1 MWVCVVLRVLYPLF
15 LLNIMKHSS
24 PVFSRKKNRSF
35 SVQYN
40 YVLLPPFRN
49 SGHVSY
55 GLKNQQV
62 EQVTK
67 LFATGF
73 LIKCHNFYLCASIHV
88 IYVIQMCVWKLRLKI
103 GFVSKSSGVS
113 LMLVDVG

>member
-1 MWVCVVLRVLYPLF
+1 M
-15 LLNIMKHSS
+15 
-24 PVFSRKKNRSF
+24 
-35 SVQYN
+35 
-40 YVLLPPFRN
+40 LLPPFRN
-49 SGHVSY
+49 SGHVSF
-55 GLKNQQV
+55 GLKNQEV

-67 LFATGF
+67 LFATG

-88 IYVIQMCVWKLRLKI
+88 IYVIQMYVWKLRLKI